1 MTEFELNT
9 LQTAQSIQYELAF
22 IIACIVICA
31 LYKLLKIFF

>member
-9 LQTAQSIQYELAF
+9 LQIAQTIQYELAF